1 MLDNMDAEEII
12 ECLKRIPQDIE
23 SEISGGV
30 TLENISVLGTL
41 GADYISVGC
50 LTNSA
55 PVLDLSMKL
64 RSQ

>member
-1 MLDNMDAEEII
+1 L
-12 ECLKRIPQDIE
+12 IPQHIE

-30 TLENISVLGTL
+30 TVENISQLGSL

-55 PVLDLSMKL
+55 PILDLSMKL
-64 RSQ
+64 RAK